1 MGALDK
7 FLRRF
12 GFVRLDQYG
21 LVHTA
26 DDRIVS
32 TRPTVL
38 DDGLGTKIVG
48 WRDGDLAAMEL
59 EPWLP
64 AGVAAPKKPVAPKPL
79 PAPAPVAAR
88 PLPGVAPVPA
98 AAPAPAPVIAAAPAP
113 VPAPKPVVVAA
124 PAPAAAPAPPPQVAQ
139 EPIVE
144 EDDWEWEI
152 AVARARAEAA
162 DAERTAVAAPQPEL
176 LASLA
181 KPEPES
187 WDEPAPR
194 PVTRAPK
201 VTRQPLAA
209 APAPARVQPSGRTI
223 IPVPSLPVAAD
234 PRSVRPVVAPR
245 RMPRATGRVEDTIQ
259 THAAPPANED
269 RTSTQVTLPPAATT
283 IGLPSNRRVAAK
295 QR

>member
-64 AGVAAPKKPVAPKPL
+64 AGVAAPKKPLAPKPL
-79 PAPAPVAAR
+79 PAPPPVAAR
-88 PLPGVAPVPA
+88 PLPGVAPV
-98 AAPAPAPVIAAAPAP
+98 APAP
-113 VPAPKPVVVAA
+113 VPVAAPAPVVAA
-124 PAPAAAPAPPPQVAQ
+124 PAPAPAPKPVPAPVVVAAPSPQVAQ
-139 EPIVE
+139 EPVVE

-162 DAERTAVAAPQPEL
+162 DAERTAVAPPQPEL

-181 KPEPES
+181 KAEPES

-194 PVTRAPK
+194 PVTRAPR
-201 VTRQPLAA
+201 VTQQPIAA
-209 APAPARVQPSGRTI
+209 APAPVRPQPSGKTI

-245 RMPRATGRVEDTIQ
+245 RMPRATGRMEDTIQ

-283 IGLPSNRRVAAK
+283 IGLPSTRRVAAK

>member
-12 GFVRLDQYG
+12 GFVRLGQYG

-26 DDRIVS
+26 DDRVVS

-79 PAPAPVAAR
+79 PAPQPAAAR
-88 PLPGVAPVPA
+88 PLPGVAPLAVPA
-98 AAPAPAPVIAAAPAP
+98 PAPAP
-113 VPAPKPVVVAA
+113 VPAPVIVQA
-124 PAPAAAPAPPPQVAQ
+124 PAPAPKPVVAPAPTAAPPPQVAQ
-139 EPIVE
+139 EPVVE

-181 KPEPES
+181 RTESES
-187 WDEPAPR
+187 WDEPAPK
-194 PVTRAPK
+194 PVARAPK
-201 VTRQPLAA
+201 VTQQPF
-209 APAPARVQPSGRTI
+209 APVPARVQPSGRTI

-245 RMPRATGRVEDTIQ
+245 RMPRATGRLEDTIQ
-259 THAAPPANED
+259 TRAAPPANED
-269 RTSTQVTLPPAATT
+269 RTSTQVTLPRAAST
-283 IGLPSNRRVAAK
+283 IGLPSSRRVAAK